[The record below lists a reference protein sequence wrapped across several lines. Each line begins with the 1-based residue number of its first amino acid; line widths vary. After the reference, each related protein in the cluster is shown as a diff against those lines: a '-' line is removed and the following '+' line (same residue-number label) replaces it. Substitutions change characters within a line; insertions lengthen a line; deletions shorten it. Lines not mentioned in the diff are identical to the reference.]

1 MNKRQQLIVSCV
13 CILFTLLITNTIAMK
28 VLLSNTAVPLGNSF
42 TTIGGIYINPLS
54 FIKLYQQYESI
65 AVNLFRIPSSIYF
78 LGFCICVAIPILINK
93 IGGKTELTSEGTA
106 KWATYRNVKKH
117 KSLIDP
123 MDDTATGIIVGSW
136 TTGLISYETA
146 FDTCKKVQSLCKLS
160 DNTFWKLLQVVQ
172 VVCCI
177 ARWYIVDNGDTHSIM
192 VAPSRSGKGIG
203 IILPTLWFWKGATIV
218 SDLKRENIAKT
229 GAFRKYV
236 LGHKVIEF
244 APTDTRKTYRFNP
257 INEIRW
263 GTPNEGKDV
272 GNVITLLVGAPE
284 GTDAHWKANAISLIT
299 GALVYLKYY
308 HAKINNMKGLTP
320 DDTGYIE
327 TNMYHVYEFLSVS
340 VDNDGDPISLKEKL
354 ENLLVKEEQ
363 FPTSM
368 YVYNKTSELP
378 KLYINISI
386 EKAQEIITF
395 TEEAKK
401 TPTKH
406 PVVVANFNNFISKPD
421 NEAGSVLSTAIT
433 ALSMFS
439 EKIIAD
445 NTATSDFVLGDIR
458 ELSKPSDL
466 FLVVPPSD
474 LDRVRG
480 LFSLIFE
487 LSIQRYTED
496 EAYSKTLHKC
506 LILLDEWPAFGKM
519 ETLVTELGYIASYG
533 MRVLLICQGLD
544 QVKAIYKS
552 LKFTS
557 NCETQIYL
565 APRDELTPKFLSE
578 KLGKQTIL
586 IEQESSNG
594 KSLFEPK
601 NKTKIEKGRLL
612 LDPAEVSRLGN
623 DSVII
628 LSGLENPIRTP
639 KNKWFKCKDMVDKFE
654 LGQSLDTD
662 QSIGLRPIDAKDL
675 ASLENIPWCDYNE
688 QETLE
693 TVLSDIIPNDV
704 QNDVR
709 EAILAF
715 IRCQFM
721 CTLIE
726 NQKQGL
732 TILDSA
738 YKTVTL
744 FDIYDMVRISTVP
757 ILKDT
762 VHDYWNEFKPYLHDE
777 CVLMQYTNMM
787 NFIDALTDTSFK
799 VLQFKILQALQT
811 FK

>member
-1 MNKRQQLIVSCV
+1 M
-13 CILFTLLITNTIAMK
+13 
-28 VLLSNTAVPLGNSF
+28 
-42 TTIGGIYINPLS
+42 
-54 FIKLYQQYESI
+54 
-65 AVNLFRIPSSIYF
+65 
-78 LGFCICVAIPILINK
+78 
-93 IGGKTELTSEGTA
+93 
-106 KWATYRNVKKH
+106 
-117 KSLIDP
+117 
-123 MDDTATGIIVGSW
+123 
-136 TTGLISYETA
+136 
-146 FDTCKKVQSLCKLS
+146 
-160 DNTFWKLLQVVQ
+160 
-172 VVCCI
+172 
-177 ARWYIVDNGDTHSIM
+177 
-192 VAPSRSGKGIG
+192 
-203 IILPTLWFWKGATIV
+203 
-218 SDLKRENIAKT
+218 
-229 GAFRKYV
+229 
-236 LGHKVIEF
+236 
-244 APTDTRKTYRFNP
+244 
-257 INEIRW
+257 
-263 GTPNEGKDV
+263 
-272 GNVITLLVGAPE
+272 
-284 GTDAHWKANAISLIT
+284 
-299 GALVYLKYY
+299 
-308 HAKINNMKGLTP
+308 
-320 DDTGYIE
+320 
-327 TNMYHVYEFLSVS
+327 
-340 VDNDGDPISLKEKL
+340 
-354 ENLLVKEEQ
+354 
-363 FPTSM
+363 
-368 YVYNKTSELP
+368 
-378 KLYINISI
+378 
-386 EKAQEIITF
+386 
-395 TEEAKK
+395 
-401 TPTKH
+401 
-406 PVVVANFNNFISKPD
+406 VANFNNFISKPD
-421 NEAGSVLSTAIT
+421 NEAGSVLSTAVT

-474 LDRVRG
+474 LNRVRG

-688 QETLE
+688 QEALE

-757 ILKDT
+757 ILKDM